1 MRISEAK
8 NFLVQQI
15 AQQAQLEGAPFSDL
29 ERRMMYFTET
39 DECPKDS
46 IALNDE
52 FEAKNDSV
60 DYEANISRL
69 LHHAY
74 LRLRKQNDSA
84 RRSWDL
90 AIKCLRR
97 GDTI

>member
-1 MRISEAK
+1 
-8 NFLVQQI
+8 V
-15 AQQAQLEGAPFSDL
+15 PFSDL

-39 DECPKDS
+39 DECPEDS

-52 FEAKNDSV
+52 FEAKYDSV

-97 GDTI
+97 GDTV